1 MFLQMSSC
9 NKICQRYRALM
20 PKNSGRYSLGQKR
33 CNECEIFIFW
43 DGLFCPCCNNRL
55 RLAPRTSKYKE
66 KFLGVKLS
74 KKELIS
80 NGM

>member
-1 MFLQMSSC
+1 MSSC
-9 NKICQRYRALM
+9 NNICQKYRALM
-20 PKNSGRYSLGQKR
+20 PKNCGRYSLGQKR

-66 KFLGVKLS
+66 KFLDVKLS

>member
-1 MFLQMSSC
+1 MSSFC
-9 NKICQRYRALM
+9 NNICQRYRALM

-33 CNECEIFIFW
+33 CNECAIFIFW

-66 KFLGVKLS
+66 RYLDVKLS
-74 KKELIS
+74 EKELITH
-80 NGM
+80 GT